1 MATYSKNQLKTYE
14 VQVGGC
20 ALRLKSSHDSTTLN
34 EILQVVEKQIAAS
47 KNQSKGAVS
56 AQKTLALSCLN
67 FAEELV
73 FLKSTVSRH
82 LDQLE
87 SAAQSV
93 FSELKS
99 SSADLVK

>member
-14 VQVGGC
+14 VKVGGC
-20 ALRLKSSHDSTTLN
+20 SLRLKSSHDSATLDK
-34 EILQVVEKQIAAS
+34 ILQVVEKQIAS
-47 KNQSKGAVS
+47 FKNSNKGAVS
-56 AQKTLALSCLN
+56 VQKTLALSCLN
-67 FAEELV
+67 IAEELV

-87 SAAQSV
+87 STAQSV

-99 SSADLVK
+99 SSLDLTK